1 MNEEIQKLLVEIFRL
16 KLNNS
21 CLKDFFEVHGLDNLV
36 SEELLHLPMNN
47 IVYKNSVLR
56 LKNEDYLETSFN
68 DVIKLT
74 FHPEKLYCELYYS
87 SFGANKY
94 ECFII
99 YYKTLTKDFT

>member
-1 MNEEIQKLLVEIFRL
+1 MNEEMQKLLVEIFRL

-47 IVYKNSVLR
+47 IVHMSQVLR
-56 LKNEDYLETSFN
+56 LKNEDYIETSSK

-74 FHPEKLYCELYYS
+74 FKPEKLYCELYYS
-87 SFGANKY
+87 HSGLPRY
-94 ECFII
+94 EMFTLD
-99 YYKTLTKDFT
+99 YKTLTKDFT

>member
-47 IVYKNSVLR
+47 IVHISQVLR

-74 FHPEKLYCELYYS
+74 FHPEKLYCEIYYS
-87 SFGANKY
+87 SFGTNKY
-94 ECFII
+94 ELFTLD
-99 YYKTLTKDFT
+99 YKTLTKDFT